1 MCYEAHGYI
10 IIPWLKE
17 TIKVGN
23 KVVLFLPAFQFV
35 WDAALAYI
43 CHFLFPE
50 QLGGLPSK
58 TWSSKNTFGCNV
70 GQRKLLNI
78 DAAEGSC

>member
-17 TIKVGN
+17 TIKVVN
-23 KVVLFLPAFQFV
+23 IVVLFLPALQFV
-35 WDAALAYI
+35 LDAALAYI
-43 CHFLFPE
+43 CHSLFLE

-58 TWSSKNTFGCNV
+58 TRGSNTLG
-70 GQRKLLNI
+70 
-78 DAAEGSC
+78 